1 MSAWA
6 RFVLACAAFYVVYLF
21 VGVFAF
27 GEELDWWLVL
37 RGAGVFAA
45 VYLIFGARERK
56 EKAGAPD

>member
-1 MSAWA
+1 MNAWA

-27 GEELDWWLVL
+27 DEELDWWLVL

-45 VYLIFGARERK
+45 VYLIFGAGERK
-56 EKAGAPD
+56 QKAEAPD